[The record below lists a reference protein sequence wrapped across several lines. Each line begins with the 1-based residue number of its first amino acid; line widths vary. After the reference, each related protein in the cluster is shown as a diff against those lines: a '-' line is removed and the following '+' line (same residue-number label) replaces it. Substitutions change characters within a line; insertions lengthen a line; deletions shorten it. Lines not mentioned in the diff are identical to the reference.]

1 MPVVSPTTL
10 FREARLDDS
19 IEDIGFEFAP
29 LVLNWDGKEYIKIQR
44 LVDRWHAQV
53 IYIHVFIR
61 ILPGHLTFWY
71 NGIQELYPLPP
82 HRGHDLLFLLWAW
95 MFNNQSCIQGDWPHN
110 AHWRISF
117 AGALQNIYIFG
128 GDWNAP
134 LGYIANF
141 WMWYAAFGRALGANF
156 WLIWSDLI
164 RVPRGINS
172 FL

>member
-61 ILPGHLTFWY
+61 ILPGHLTF
-71 NGIQELYPLPP
+71 
-82 HRGHDLLFLLWAW
+82 
-95 MFNNQSCIQGDWPHN
+95 
-110 AHWRISF
+110 
-117 AGALQNIYIFG
+117 
-128 GDWNAP
+128 
-134 LGYIANF
+134 
-141 WMWYAAFGRALGANF
+141 
-156 WLIWSDLI
+156 
-164 RVPRGINS
+164 
-172 FL
+172 